1 MTQTLVSA
9 AFKTHDL
16 YLAAFLVTRGHVLR
30 RLEGEYRRA
39 FVFPGDAGED
49 ADLFY
54 AGSAVPARDYAHA
67 LRDLK
72 SRLHAA

>member
-1 MTQTLVSA
+1 MSPATHA
-9 AFKTHDL
+9 AYQTHDI
-16 YLAAFLVTRGHVLR
+16 YVAAHLVASGHVLQ

-39 FVFPGDAGED
+39 FVFAADARSD
-49 ADLFY
+49 ADAFY
-54 AGSAVPARDYAHA
+54 AGASVTALRYAHA